1 MRIFYAFLRN
11 IVAMTSISLALS
23 TIQISAQTPV
33 TIEQID
39 ATTVQTRFA
48 GYTDIAKA
56 HFGARAYDSLG
67 DDNAQNV
74 VSFPAGSSNE
84 WSAPTSDGSVDLVI
98 ALPGLAPVAVS
109 GFELVVF
116 EGGRSKFEVFVS
128 ATGENGP
135 WKSLGE
141 ISTIVPQSQALGVYQ
156 NEGQIA
162 PQLYQFSQII
172 NIRALRIRFK
182 KAQFYSY
189 YHVRHVAVFAQGG
202 SKDAG
207 LPDVIAGGARNLA
220 LPSFEGGLIRYPGS
234 DEFAQFLHDGDLTSL
249 WAAPEGSN
257 SANLTFMFGEGE
269 AVRLDRIELVSPPS
283 SSFTRPDRATVS
295 VSLADTP
302 TREMQ
307 QIQSLN
313 LNWRAGRAIIELPK
327 GTLARFVDI
336 SLSQPNGSPKPIAL
350 SEVQLIESNS
360 RDYQSLVVIGRKSP
374 DGATDKVSQRQI
386 SQDKEPNNTVAQAQ
400 QIPVGQSFEGAL
412 WPETDVD
419 ILRLDATSTKEAEL
433 DIKLEAL
440 SGVTASF
447 SIARKIA
454 GSPPNFAYNP
464 PVNSTT
470 PTAIK
475 SGNYLVRV
483 DRPQSSSIVVVIDDS
498 GSMSG
503 QSDNIYAAF
512 SAFLAAKR
520 PNDAVAIVRFGA
532 EITTLSDFTTDP
544 ELLAN
549 RLADQLGKS
558 GGSPVYQGLLK
569 AGDLLRQRPGDRA
582 IILIS
587 DGANSSSSSSILAVW
602 SLLKDDSIRFYGI
615 GFGPDLNPYT
625 DYSMPARARRVLD
638 TWARASGGFFAE
650 APDGTELAQVFSR
663 ISKDFRQPSLYR
675 ITTKLREIFY
685 GQIEVGSVGVQIA
698 GQNAPLIELIL
709 DASGSMR
716 SRKNKIDGALKI
728 DVAKNVLKGL
738 INSLPIGAEVG
749 VRVFGQNIREGQ
761 PGDCFDIEVIKP
773 YGPVNRAQLIAQID
787 AIRPLG
793 TTPIYTSL
801 LLSMGDLR
809 DQGGTGKK
817 VIVILTDGKEECRDP
832 GELPG
837 LAAAAQDFGVD
848 LQLNIVGFA
857 LADEKTKAI
866 LTEAASVTG
875 GQFFDAQDGKSL
887 ALALRRSFGSL
898 NFNVK
903 VKTGEI
909 LAKGRVDGPPV
920 KLRVG
925 VYTVDVL
932 TANGVIPITNVRVK
946 PDLRHVVNL
955 TNNQESLGVSDSYQS
970 LGDIQDD

>member
-1 MRIFYAFLRN
+1 MSVSPLVKGLSFIIFAALP
-11 IVAMTSISLALS
+11 SLA
-23 TIQISAQTPV
+23 TAQTGV
-33 TIEQID
+33 TIKQID
-39 ATTVQTRFA
+39 RTLAPKVFA

-56 HFGARAYDSLG
+56 HFGASARDSLG
-67 DDNAQNV
+67 DESAQNV
-74 VSFPAGSSNE
+74 VSFPAGTAKE
-84 WSAPTSDGSVDLVI
+84 WSAPTSNGPVDLVI
-98 ALPGLAPVAVS
+98 ALPGPAPAAVG

-116 EGGRSKFEVFVS
+116 KGGRSEFEVFVS

-141 ISTIVPQSQALGVYQ
+141 VSTFVPQSEAASAYQ
-156 NEGQIA
+156 NEDQIA

-182 KAQFYSY
+182 KAQFYTY
-189 YHVRHVAVFAQGG
+189 YHVRHVAIFAQGG

-207 LPDVIAGGARNLA
+207 LPDVVAGGARNLA
-220 LPSFEGGLIRYPGS
+220 SPNFEGGLIRYPGS
-234 DEFAQFLHDGDLTSL
+234 DALAQLLHDGDLTSL
-249 WAAPEGSN
+249 WTAPNGSN

-283 SSFTRPDRATVS
+283 SSFVRADRATVS
-295 VSLADTP
+295 VSISDTP
-302 TREMQ
+302 TRGMQ
-307 QIQSLN
+307 RIQSLN
-313 LNWRAGRAIIELPK
+313 LNWRAGRAIIDLPK

-350 SEVQLIESNS
+350 SEVQLIESNA

-374 DGATDKVSQRQI
+374 GAVRASSAQTQI
-386 SQDKEPNNTVAQAQ
+386 SQDQEPNDTVAQAQ
-400 QIPVGQSFEGAL
+400 QIPVGQSFAGAL

-419 ILRLDATSTKEAEL
+419 ILRLDATSAKEAEL

-464 PVNSTT
+464 PVNAALPTT
-470 PTAIK
+470 IK
-475 SGNYLVRV
+475 SGDYLVRV
-483 DRPQSSSIVVVIDDS
+483 GRPQSSSIVVVIDDS

-520 PNDAVAIVRFGA
+520 PNDAVAVVRFGA
-532 EITTLSDFTTDP
+532 SIETLSDFTSDAD
-544 ELLAN
+544 LLAN

-558 GGSPVYQGLLK
+558 GGSPVYKGLLK
-569 AGDLLRQRPGDRA
+569 AGELLRQRPGDRA

-587 DGANSSSSSSILAVW
+587 DGANSSSSSSILDVW

-650 APDGTELAQVFSR
+650 APDGAELAQVFSR
-663 ISKDFRQPSLYR
+663 ISQDFRQPSRYR
-675 ITTKLREIFY
+675 ITTNLREISY
-685 GQIEVGSVGVQIA
+685 GQIEIGSVGVQIA
-698 GQNAPLIELIL
+698 GENAPLIELIL

-716 SRKNKIDGALKI
+716 SKKNKIDGALKI
-728 DVAKNVLKGL
+728 DVAKKVLTDV
-738 INSLPIGAEVG
+738 INALPIGAEVG

-761 PGDCFDIEVIKP
+761 SGDCFDIEVIKP
-773 YGPVNRAQLIAQID
+773 YGPVNRAQLIAQIN

-793 TTPIYTSL
+793 TTPIYSSL
-801 LLSMGDLR
+801 LLAMGDLR

-832 GELPG
+832 SELPG

-857 LADEKTKAI
+857 LADEKTKSI

-887 ALALRRSFGSL
+887 ARALRRSFGSL
-898 NFNVK
+898 DFNVR
-903 VKTGEI
+903 VKTGKI
-909 LAKGRVDGPPV
+909 IAKGRVDGPP
-920 KLRVG
+920 LRLRAG

-932 TANGVIPITNVRVK
+932 TANGVLPITNVRVK
-946 PDLRHVVNL
+946 PDLRHTVNL
-955 TNNQESLGVSDSYQS
+955 VNKGDALGVTERYQP
-970 LGDIQDD
+970 LGKIDGN